1 MYQSKVC
8 DNPSCSDIF
17 AFQPNFFNIL
27 LLLRAYLKSCPG
39 LSFTNIILTFL
50 LIFKDLFFTIF
61 NNFFVKL
68 TLLIF

>member
-8 DNPSCSDIF
+8 DNPLFSDIF

-39 LSFTNIILTFL
+39 LSFTKIILTFL
-50 LIFKDLFFTIF
+50 LIFKDLFFTI
-61 NNFFVKL
+61 NSNF
-68 TLLIF
+68 LLN